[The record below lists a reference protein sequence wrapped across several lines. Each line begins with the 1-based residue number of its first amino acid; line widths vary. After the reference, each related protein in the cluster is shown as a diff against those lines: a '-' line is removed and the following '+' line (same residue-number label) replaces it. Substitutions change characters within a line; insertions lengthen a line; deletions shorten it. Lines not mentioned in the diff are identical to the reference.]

1 MPHDASGDVR
11 LPHVADICPDV
22 ATFMIARAFAEVY
35 RDVLEGPVPEP
46 LAAILQRMDGREAQR
61 DHDAA

>member
-1 MPHDASGDVR
+1 MPHDALRDVR

-35 RDVLEGPVPEP
+35 RDVLAEPVPEP
-46 LAAILQRMDGREAQR
+46 LAAILRRMDSREAQHE
-61 DHDAA
+61 HDAA

>member
-11 LPHVADICPDV
+11 LPHVADVCPDV

-35 RDVLEGPVPEP
+35 RDVLVEPVPEP
-46 LAAILQRMDGREAQR
+46 LAAILRQMGSSEDQY

>member
-1 MPHDASGDVR
+1 MPHDAPGNVR

-35 RDVLEGPVPEP
+35 RDVLVEPVPEP
-46 LAAILQRMDGREAQR
+46 VAAILRQMESSEAQY
-61 DHDAA
+61 DHDAT

>member
-1 MPHDASGDVR
+1 MR
-11 LPHVADICPDV
+11 LPHVADVCPDV

-35 RDVLEGPVPEP
+35 RDVLVEPVPEP
-46 LAAILQRMDGREAQR
+46 LAAILRQMDSSEADY